1 MVSYVR
7 HATRDWTPPV
17 PRPAP
22 PVALP
27 GEAGGGDRWVVSK
40 KTELLRRIRAGEI
53 GFDQACARFDLSA
66 EELETWMRRETVF
79 GAPGLKV
86 CTLQRYR

>member
-1 MVSYVR
+1 MVSYVN
-7 HATRDWTPPV
+7 HTPPHI
-17 PRPAP
+17 
-22 PVALP
+22 ALP
-27 GEAGGGDRWVVSK
+27 GEPGGGDRWVVSK

-66 EELETWMRRETVF
+66 EELETWMRRETAH
-79 GAPGLKV
+79 GPRALHV